1 MEKFKD
7 TVDLRG
13 SVLLHFI
20 VFFYGK
26 QTLIILNIISKKNL
40 GKILKRA
47 QNRIFGLKFLA
58 L

>member
-20 VFFYGK
+20 FFYGK
-26 QTLIILNIISKKNL
+26 QILIILNIISKKNL

-47 QNRIFGLKFLA
+47 RVIYKIVFLD
-58 L
+58 